1 MKKMLAILLTLV
13 LAFGIVWADSETLDS
28 ANDSTQIANTLN
40 MYIDTKCLS
49 IKNLQFIDFPELF
62 DMQGKDAENV
72 YNYEAG
78 RVKYYIESLKYT
90 NDSLTDYSFNVDI
103 LDSAVNDD
111 SARVEAKVAI
121 NNYYSYMD
129 GQIETNNSNHIFTLV
144 KRENQWLIANDEY
157 SDEFKDAY
165 KSGTDFEELANNI
178 ASEEQKFIKEQAEL
192 KKELKAKGIDNTTPP
207 TDGVTPSS
215 VPGDTFITYNRTT
228 ASNYALLYSADDGTS
243 SNKSYNSNFLD
254 FTSSSS
260 DCQNFASQSVW
271 AGFGGK
277 NDQTSINNHAIPMMY
292 DWYADKKSYVTN
304 WTYIPNFTSLVT
316 NNYNTDGYG
325 VRAYETT
332 IGNTMAGDLV
342 IDPAGGHIMV
352 IDKIT
357 DSNSNGITDWNE
369 IYICGHTNNRRDHN
383 LKALYGSP
391 STPPSGMR
399 FIKINNFKYNT
410 GN

>member
-28 ANDSTQIANTLN
+28 ASDSTQIANTLN
-40 MYIDTKCLS
+40 TYIDTKCLS
-49 IKNLQFIDFPELF
+49 IKSLQFIDFPELF
-62 DMQGKDAENV
+62 DMQSKDAEKV

-90 NDSLTDYSFNVDI
+90 NDKLTDYSFNVDVI
-103 LDSAVNDD
+103 DSTVNDNK
-111 SARVEAKVAI
+111 ATVEAKVDI

-129 GQIETNNSNHIFTLV
+129 GQIETNNSSHIFTLV
-144 KRENQWLIANDEY
+144 KRDNQWLIANDEY
-157 SDEFKDAY
+157 LDEFKDAY
-165 KSGTDFEELANNI
+165 GYGTDFEELVQNI

-192 KKELKAKGIDNTTPP
+192 EKKLKDKGIDNTTP
-207 TDGVTPSS
+207 TTGGVTPSS

-228 ASNYALLYSADDGTS
+228 ASNYAYQYSVDDGSKLNT
-243 SNKSYNSNFLD
+243 SYNHNFID
-254 FTSSSS
+254 FASGGN
-260 DCQNFASQSVW
+260 DCQNFASQCIW

-277 NDQTSINNHAIPMMY
+277 NDQTSINSHAIPMMY
-292 DWYADKKSYVTN
+292 NWYADKTS
-304 WTYIPNFTSLVT
+304 YIPNWTSISNFMPLVT
-316 NNYNTDGYG
+316 GNYNTDGYG
-325 VRAYETT
+325 VRAYDTT
-332 IGNTMAGDLV
+332 IGTITVGDLV
-342 IDPAGGHIMV
+342 IDPDGAHVMV
-352 IDKIT
+352 VYSAQDK
-357 DSNSNGITDWNE
+357 NSNGITDWDE
-369 IYICGHTNNRRDHN
+369 IYICGHTNNRRNHN